1 VLMIPERLTSGIP
14 TRMYE
19 TSAAEFM
26 YVTMLCKV
34 PDYKKCR
41 SACFTSNSDLSGFIQ
56 DIPGP
61 YDFFEATRITATRS
75 NSLHD
80 DRKPGETLMRKA
92 MLLTAVLTV
101 CAGLALAQDTPSN
114 STSGQNDTTTTTT
127 TTTDQ
132 STSANTIQGCLMG
145 TTGNYMLTD
154 AAGISY
160 KVQGD
165 ESQLSSNVNKE
176 VEVTG
181 TVASTA
187 SASASNNADTNA
199 PNSSSASAQPNQ
211 GGNPNASGAGGS
223 STGATATATASKT
236 LNASSVKTVADSCSG
251 K

>member
-1 VLMIPERLTSGIP
+1 
-14 TRMYE
+14 
-19 TSAAEFM
+19 
-26 YVTMLCKV
+26 
-34 PDYKKCR
+34 
-41 SACFTSNSDLSGFIQ
+41 
-56 DIPGP
+56 
-61 YDFFEATRITATRS
+61 
-75 NSLHD
+75 
-80 DRKPGETLMRKA
+80 MRKA
-92 MLLTAVLTV
+92 MLLSAALTL

-114 STSGQNDTTTTTT
+114 GAAGQNDTTTQTTAAT
-127 TTTDQ
+127 NQ
-132 STSANTIQGCLMG
+132 SASANTIQGCLMG

-154 AAGISY
+154 AAGVSY

-176 VEVTG
+176 VEVMG

-211 GGNPNASGAGGS
+211 GGNPDASGAGGA

-236 LNASSVKTVADSCSG
+236 LNASSIKPTADSCSNS